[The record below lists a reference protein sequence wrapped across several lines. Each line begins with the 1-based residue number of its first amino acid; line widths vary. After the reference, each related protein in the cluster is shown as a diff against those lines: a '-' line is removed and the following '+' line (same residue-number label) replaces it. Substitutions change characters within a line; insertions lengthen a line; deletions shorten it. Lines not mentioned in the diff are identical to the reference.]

1 MRPSDVKP
9 ITYMKTHAAELVS
22 KVNED
27 RNPVV
32 ITQSGE
38 PRAVVMDVRS
48 YERMQDALVLL
59 KLMSQSEEDIRKGR
73 WVSQEEMET
82 EFDKRCGKR

>member
-1 MRPSDVKP
+1 MKPSDVKP

>member
-1 MRPSDVKP
+1 MKPSDVKP

-82 EFDKRCGKR
+82 EFDKRYSKR